1 MAQLFESIFLT
12 DLIILIAL
20 VTIFI
25 WLSRQALATREYT
38 GYGLGWLISLFFV
51 VIYSSVTGDAIAP
64 TQEVAARVTLSFLQ
78 VAVPTVCGVG
88 VGVTL
93 LLLIGLARSFPRRYT
108 LLVSIVTSLNLIL
121 LFLMFVVNLETRR
134 MLGIFSLA
142 FIISAIVTTV
152 LFGRGS
158 SQQTAGYAQALGAPD
173 PNAPTMTP
181 GNPLEQMRQR
191 FRR

>member
-12 DLIILIAL
+12 DIIILIAL

-38 GYGLGWLISLFFV
+38 GYGLGWLIALFFV
-51 VIYSSVTGDAIAP
+51 VIYSSVTSDDVAP
-64 TQEVAARVTLSFLQ
+64 AAEVTARVTLSFLE
-78 VAVPTVCGVG
+78 VAVPTVCGVA

-108 LLVSIVTSLNLIL
+108 LLVSIVTALNLIL
-121 LFLMFVVNLETRR
+121 LFLMFVVSLEARR

-158 SQQTAGYAQALGAPD
+158 SQQAAGYAQALGAPD
-173 PNAPTMTP
+173 PNAPNP
-181 GNPLEQMRQR
+181 AGNPLEQMRQR